1 MLRLALLGCAL
12 FCAVLGVP
20 AFGAEPAKAETGH
33 PANASVKPMPQAARK
48 LALGRKYLEENRL
61 RVAAQNLAEAVRDFE
76 KQQAP
81 SPEQF
86 EAYLLYGRVLGLIG
100 EHNQALNYHFKAQ
113 KVTLLLKSQPLQAEA
128 LASIGSDLMA
138 LKDYAQAE
146 LYLKKGADL
155 FLAEGSKAEA
165 AQCLANVGDCF
176 QAKAQPKRAADNY
189 SRALGLFEESE
200 DLPGQ
205 VRVHERR
212 ARALTEMRAFTEAI
226 NELQV
231 TLRLAD
237 SAKMVDEKTAAYL
250 DLADCYA
257 DAGEETKSVF
267 YGNIGLNLAQRYKA
281 LSLQERGHLLL
292 SNAYS
297 QQNKNDK
304 ALRHYK
310 SYIGLRDRIANDA
323 RNRQLTEMR
332 LQYDNERIGK
342 KIAVLT
348 REKRIQELD
357 LARKENLI
365 WTSIGVI
372 ALLGVVALLLQR
384 KNLIER
390 NANAKLHAT
399 NLQIEQQR
407 DQIEVQKVGLT
418 QALDQLESSIQY
430 AKRIQDAILSASDPL
445 SPQFSDPLIYFRPK
459 AIVSGDFYW
468 VSHHGDETVLV
479 VADCTGHGVP
489 GAFMSLVGHATLVRA
504 VGAVPDLDPA
514 RLLSFVDDEIGRTLG
529 NQPDLDI
536 KEGIEMSVCV
546 LNRSTRML
554 RFAGARRD
562 AILVCDHQVETL
574 HGSRRSVGGVYARQ
588 APAEWQYKTQ
598 ALQLPP
604 NCSLYLFSDGF
615 TDQHGAEGKK
625 FGLPR
630 MRTLL
635 KDIFQKSSKV
645 QEARLDK
652 ELAEWSGST
661 DQTDDILIVGL
672 RLS

>member
-1 MLRLALLGCAL
+1 MGQVQA
-12 FCAVLGVP
+12 
-20 AFGAEPAKAETGH
+20 AEPAKAETGH
-33 PANASVKPMPQAARK
+33 PANASVKPMTEAARK
-48 LALGRKYLEENRL
+48 LALGRKYLQENRL
-61 RVAAQNLAEAVRDFE
+61 RVATQTLAEVARE
-76 KQQAP
+76 YERQANP
-81 SPEQF
+81 SVDQYD
-86 EAYLLYGRVLGLIG
+86 AYLLYGLALGNIG

-113 KVTLLLKSQPLQAEA
+113 KVATLLHMPVLQAEA
-128 LASIGSDLMA
+128 LASIGADLML

-146 LYLKKGADL
+146 LFLKKGADL
-155 FLAEGSKAEA
+155 FLLQNDKARA

-176 QAKAQPKRAADNY
+176 QAKAQPRRAAENY
-189 SRALGLFEESE
+189 TLALGLFQEAAN
-200 DLPGQ
+200 LPGQ
-205 VRVHERR
+205 VRVHERK
-212 ARALTEMRAFTEAI
+212 ARALTEMRSFAEAI

-237 SAKMVDEKTAAYL
+237 SARMVDEKTAAYL

-257 DAGEETKSVF
+257 DAGEEAKSVF
-267 YGNIGLNLAQRYKA
+267 YGNIGLSLAQRYK
-281 LSLQERGHLLL
+281 LLTLQERGHLLL
-292 SNAYS
+292 SNAYT
-297 QQNKNDK
+297 QQGKNDK

-310 SYIGLRDRIANDA
+310 SYITLRDRIANDV

-418 QALDQLESSIQY
+418 HALGQLESSIQY

-445 SPQFSDPLIYFRPK
+445 APKFTDPLIYFRPK

-468 VSHHGDETVLV
+468 VAHHGDETVLV

-504 VGAVPDLDPA
+504 VGAVPDRDPA
-514 RLLSFVDDEIGRTLG
+514 RLLTFVDDEIGRTLG
-529 NQPDLDI
+529 KQPDLDI

-546 LNRSTRML
+546 LNRTTRAL

-588 APAEWQYKTQ
+588 APPEWQYKTQ
-598 ALQLPP
+598 SLQLPP
-604 NCSLYLFSDGF
+604 NCSLYLFSDGY
-615 TDQHGAEGKK
+615 TDQHGGERKSK

-630 MRTLL
+630 MRALL
-635 KDIFQKSSKV
+635 QDIFQKPSKL
-645 QEARLDK
+645 QEARLDQ
-652 ELAEWSGST
+652 ELASWSGDT

-672 RLS
+672 RIS